1 MLVSIYSDKLTVMFS
16 TRHAVCSTFSS
27 SDCFYHCIDVVLLF
41 IGGGHSCG
49 FRMRVTFILCI
60 DVVCLFPFKIWYIIV
75 CGHGHVICF
84 ISFMLFY
91 CYSYDHTKCLPMFGF
106 PWRTMLHICFVA
118 SAMCYFM
125 IEFSLIQ
132 RYQLC
137 DTALHPF
144 WKCGYWE
151 IDYYVVA
158 F

>member
-1 MLVSIYSDKLTVMFS
+1 MFS

-41 IGGGHSCG
+41 IGGVILAVSGWGSLS
-49 FRMRVTFILCI
+49 FI
-60 DVVCLFPFKIWYIIV
+60 KIWYIIV

-144 WKCGYWE
+144 LKMWLLGDRLLCCC
-151 IDYYVVA
+151 I
-158 F
+158 